1 LPIIVGVITAVLYGQ
16 AGTHPESYHWFTAVW
31 ALAAYYFCFVGA
43 NIVAITYLLDSYP
56 ARAGPLL
63 IIVCA
68 FRGVI
73 SFGVT
78 FGITPFIENEGYDGA
93 FNTFGG
99 LTGALGLIA
108 VPLYF
113 FGKQIRAKFGKY
125 AS

>member
-1 LPIIVGVITAVLYGQ
+1 MIYGQ
-16 AGTHPESYHWFTAVW
+16 AGVHPAAYHWFTYVW

-78 FGITPFIENEGYDGA
+78 FGITPFIESNGYDGA

-99 LTGALGLIA
+99 LTGGLGLIA

-113 FGKQIRAKFGKY
+113 FGKQIRVKLGKY